1 MESFTIDKLANSGTP
16 MQING
21 KDWLVTQLTLR
32 DQGSLQAV
40 IRKVQPKPMEHA
52 LTVIKGLPAEVVSQI
67 LRDARKDMMFW
78 PSPITSQE
86 GLAILFNHEEGQ
98 KAVIKAA
105 LGRAQV
111 CTDDDVEEI
120 AGQMT
125 YVDFMRL
132 AAIAISGEDPEDDPK
147 A

>member
-16 MQING
+16 MRING

-32 DQGSLQAV
+32 DQGQLQAV
-40 IRKVQPKPMEHA
+40 IRKLQPKPMDQA
-52 LTVIKGLPAEVVSQI
+52 LAAIKGLPADVSSQI

-86 GLAILFNHEEGQ
+86 GLTILFNHEEGQ
-98 KAVIKAA
+98 RAVIKAA
-105 LGRAQV
+105 LGRAQE
-111 CTDDDVEEI
+111 CTDADVEVLTGE
-120 AGQMT
+120 MT
-125 YVDFMRL
+125 YVEFMRL